1 MISGRF
7 VNPLKIIILG
17 LKDHQVLL
25 QARTFRLVLL
35 PTNKI

>member
-7 VNPLKIIILG
+7 VNLLKIITLG

-25 QARTFRLVLL
+25 RARTFRLVLL
-35 PTNKI
+35 PTSKI